1 MRATAKIFWILAVF
15 FLIVAI
21 AYAFVTGTYEPL
33 GIETVGFPA
42 LLALAGLA
50 MMIAVTASLAVK
62 KNDLGASDDLDG
74 EVSDDAGVQGSFSP
88 QQPGT
93 AVGILCAS
101 SFASGV
107 AAHADLRLRRH
118 VRHLRRAALGHGV
131 LRGTAR
137 TLMTNST
144 SFKGMHIA
152 SGPRIVHRCGARC
165 LLPGHCAPCGPAGRD
180 QRIERGH
187 GDVAGARTA
196 APRAPEPL
204 CRASLMRPDQL
215 ITQ

>member
-50 MMIAVTASLAVK
+50 MMIAITASLAVK

-88 QQPGT
+88 YSWAPLWASLG
-93 AVGILCAS
+93 ASLC
-101 SFASGV
+101 FLGV
-107 AAHADLRLRRH
+107 AAGWWIFAFG
-118 VRHLRRAALGHGV
+118 VMFAIYGV
-131 LRGTAR
+131 LLWVMEFSVGQHA
-137 TLMTNST
+137 
-144 SFKGMHIA
+144 H
-152 SGPRIVHRCGARC
+152 
-165 LLPGHCAPCGPAGRD
+165 
-180 QRIERGH
+180 
-187 GDVAGARTA
+187 
-196 APRAPEPL
+196 
-204 CRASLMRPDQL
+204 
-215 ITQ
+215 